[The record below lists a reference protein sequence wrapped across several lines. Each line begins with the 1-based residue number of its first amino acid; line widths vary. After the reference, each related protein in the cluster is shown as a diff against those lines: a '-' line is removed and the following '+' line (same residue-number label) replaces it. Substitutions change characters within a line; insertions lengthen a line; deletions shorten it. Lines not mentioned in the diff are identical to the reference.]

1 MSARALGGL
10 LLALLVSA
18 GVAHAELFRWVDKDG
33 NVHYSDQPPPPN
45 ARDVQQKPLAPKPG
59 DPPIP
64 YQLQQATRNFPV
76 TFYISACG
84 DGCTQARQL
93 LAKRGIPHTEYDA
106 TNPGFQEQL
115 KKLTGGELIVPVL
128 TVGRSVLRGF
138 EAGQW
143 NAALDAAGYPAS
155 ALIKVTPTRA
165 QPGAAAAAPV
175 PAPAQDAAEG
185 APAEA
190 APAAQDESGN

>member
-143 NAALDAAGYPAS
+143 NAAL
-155 ALIKVTPTRA
+155 
-165 QPGAAAAAPV
+165 AAAAPV